1 MFSSFPQTLRNY
13 GFDTDVRVLMDL
25 YLTME
30 MGLVTNLGSL
40 FDIGQHL
47 ICKSRR
53 EIAPYTLAFWDHF
66 LGIDTGN
73 YNTINDAI
81 RNSFAFQKWL
91 NRKILTGKIK
101 SEFDYEKIID
111 KFLNEILKSD
121 LNANI
126 QKELDARKHL
136 DQDDP
141 DMSDRGQ
148 KGSPTKKPQ
157 YGDKMVDYSK
167 ISLEELIE
175 RMKRVMEKQKAPH
188 SGGGHWIG
196 SHGFSPFGYSGHGID
211 GIRVGGAAHAG
222 TARKVLGDPSFFPI
236 DLDAPL
242 SDNNMDA
249 ALQALR
255 NIEYKHQDRKLDVNR
270 TVEEASQNAGIIIP
284 HFVKEQHDHTQVLLL
299 LDNGG
304 NSMWVHAQKVQSLF
318 AKIKRRFPQDLKTY
332 YFHNSIYD
340 QVYEDENRKIPTT
353 LRKVMENSPDYRVF
367 IVGDSYMA
375 PHELLSPFGSIEF
388 REESPTP
395 SLENLKTL
403 SEHFPFIVWINPT
416 PKKYW
421 KRTVAPYIQEI
432 FRMEPLTINGIIEST
447 KYFNGKNHF

>member
-1 MFSSFPQTLRNY
+1 MFTGFPQTLKNY
-13 GFDTDVRVLMDL
+13 GFDTDVRVLMDF
-25 YLTME
+25 YRTME
-30 MGLVTNLGSL
+30 IGLVTNLGSL

-53 EIAPYTLAFWDHF
+53 EIAPYTLAFWDYF
-66 LGIDTGN
+66 LGIDTTN
-73 YNTINDAI
+73 FNTVNDAI
-81 RNSFAFQKWL
+81 RNSFSFQKWL
-91 NRKILTGKIK
+91 SQKIETGKITG
-101 SEFDYEKIID
+101 EFDYETIID
-111 KFLNEILKSD
+111 KFLNETLKSD
-121 LNANI
+121 LSANI

-141 DMSDRGQ
+141 NMTDGNQ
-148 KGSPTKKPQ
+148 KGSKIKAQ
-157 YGDKMVDYSK
+157 FSDKMVDYSK

-175 RMKRVMEKQKAPH
+175 RMKNVMEKQKTPH

-196 SHGFSPFGYSGHGID
+196 SHGFSPFGHSGHGLD
-211 GIRVGGAAHAG
+211 GIRVGGSAHAG

-255 NIEYKHQDRKLDVNR
+255 NIEDKHQDRKLNVNR
-270 TVEEASQNAGIIIP
+270 TVEEAGRNAGIVIP
-284 HFVKEQHDHTQVLLL
+284 HFLKEQQDRTQVMLL

-304 NSMWVHAQKVQSLF
+304 NSMWGHAKKVQSLF
-318 AKIKRRFPQDLKTY
+318 SKIKRRFPQDLKIY
-332 YFHNSIYD
+332 YFHNAIYD
-340 QVYEDENRKIPTT
+340 HVYEDETRRRSTT
-353 LRKVMENSPDYRVF
+353 LRKIIENSPNYRVF

-388 REESPTP
+388 REESSIP
-395 SLENLKTL
+395 SIENLKTL

-421 KRTVAPYIQEI
+421 KRTVAPYIQKI
-432 FRMEPLTINGIIEST
+432 LTMVPLTINGIIET
-447 KYFNGKNHF
+447 AKYFNGKNHF